1 MGNSCGM
8 GSQPPKEDEPSPA
21 PAKAQAE
28 ASPPPAAA
36 SASSEEKGGELATE
50 NLLPHDEAFDTNITD
65 MDSPNKPRKMSMD
78 EGQASTVPVGA
89 QSKKRFRKRS
99 VNITTLPD
107 DQLKAVEAKFA
118 EIDKDSTGFIHRKDV
133 ALVLKESY
141 KPSELEVQEVMQW
154 MDSSGDDQVDFNE
167 YMVAMASVMTKEGLN
182 QGADIETARA
192 ALSREMQTLK
202 ASKQKN
208 TMMASPDNI
217 ANAKTV
223 IGETNLS
230 HMEERFRGLDTAQ
243 KGFLGRDEVRELV
256 KLTYVA
262 AEENISMFMKF
273 FNEKDSERGISLEE
287 FKHGLTL
294 LYGDF
299 SFAITGA
306 TTSPRSPAAAAAA
319 ASP

>member
-1 MGNSCGM
+1 MGNACGM
-8 GSQPPKEDEPSPA
+8 GSQPPKEEEPIP
-21 PAKAQAE
+21 PPKTQAE

-36 SASSEEKGGELATE
+36 SAAASDEKGGELATE
-50 NLLPHDEAFDTNITD
+50 NLLPHHEAFDTDVTD

-78 EGQASTVPVGA
+78 EGQAATVPVGA
-89 QSKKRFRKRS
+89 QGKKRFRKRS

-118 EIDKDSTGFIHRKDV
+118 EIDKDGTGFIHRKDV
-133 ALVLKESY
+133 ALVLKEGY

-182 QGADIETARA
+182 QDADIETARA

-202 ASKQKN
+202 EGQQKN
-208 TMMASPDNI
+208 TMKASPDNI
-217 ANAKTV
+217 ANAKKV
-223 IGETNLS
+223 IGDTNLS
-230 HMEERFRGLDTAQ
+230 HMEARFRSLDTAE
-243 KGFLGRDEVRELV
+243 KGFLSRDEVRELV

-273 FNEKDSERGISLEE
+273 FNEKDTERGISLEE

-306 TTSPRSPAAAAAA
+306 TTSPRSLAAA